1 MKNLSLKQINDYSI
15 NRSLLFARLH
25 KNMVENLIDSQSV
38 HILSKRARVIEI
50 PEPLQTTDSVDVVGS
65 RWVKVGVGWGG
76 GLEAGDGDGV
86 RARIDK

>member
-1 MKNLSLKQINDYSI
+1 MKKLSLKQINDYSS

-38 HILSKRARVIEI
+38 HILSKRASVIEI
-50 PEPLQTTDSVDVVGS
+50 PESVDVVGS